1 MPFGQAE
8 AGKVR
13 EAVETAIKTGYRHI
27 DCACDYGNEHEASYP
42 SSNTRDITYVYIHIH
57 IHITC

>member
-27 DCACDYGNEHEASYP
+27 DCACDYGNEHEASHP
-42 SSNTRDITYVYIHIH
+42 SSSITYISINNVLCI
-57 IHITC
+57 